1 MAEKTEKVYIGSG
14 KVATTKFGDILK
26 LSFWPKDFETME
38 KNKNDGGWINI
49 DIQKRKEADKYG
61 NTHYGLLNTWKPE
74 PRAQTQAQEAD
85 SMDKLGS
92 GFSSPVNVTS
102 SDAPF

>member
-1 MAEKTEKVYIGSG
+1 MDEKPEKVYIGSG
-14 KVATTKFGDILK
+14 KIATTKFGDIFK

-38 KNKNDGGWINI
+38 KSKNEGGWINI

-74 PRAQTQAQEAD
+74 ARTQAQEAD
-85 SMDKLGS
+85 TMDKMGKEWDTH
-92 GFSSPVNVTS
+92 PAIEDV
-102 SDAPF
+102 PF